1 MLWHQITVRVAEA
14 QADSI
19 ELALQELGA
28 VSVTMQ
34 DAEDEAVFQLEPGST
49 PLWAQTDVTGL
60 FDQPID
66 VQTVAAALH
75 QASGLELA
83 ESLRYEIVEDIDWE
97 RAWMADFKPMRFG
110 RRLWVCPSWTPP
122 PEPDALNI
130 MLDPGLAFGTGT
142 HPTTALCLEWIDG
155 QDMQGKTVIDYG
167 CGSGILAIAAILCGA
182 SQVVAIDNDPQAIIA
197 CASNREANGIAA
209 DKLPVYL
216 PGQKQHQPADFLLAN
231 ILSGPLQE
239 LTPILARLTRPGGRI
254 VLSGVL
260 SEQTSGLLDTYDQ
273 YFEMNVPVH
282 CDEWVR
288 IDGIRRQ

>member
-1 MLWHQITVRVAEA
+1 MPWHQITVRVAEA
-14 QADSI
+14 QAASI

-60 FDQPID
+60 FEQPVN
-66 VQTVAAALH
+66 VQAVAVTVH
-75 QASGLELA
+75 KASGLDLSD
-83 ESLRYEIVEDIDWE
+83 SLRYEIVEDIDWE

-110 RRLWVCPSWTPP
+110 KRLWVCPSWTPP

-130 MLDPGLAFGTGT
+130 LLDPGLAFGTGT
-142 HPTTALCLEWIDG
+142 HPTTALCLEWIDT

-167 CGSGILAIAAILCGA
+167 CGSGILAIAAVLCGA
-182 SQVVAIDNDPQAIIA
+182 TQVVAIDNDPQAIIA
-197 CASNREANGIAA
+197 CANNREMNGIAA
-209 DKLPVYL
+209 DQLAVYL
-216 PGQKQHQPADFLLAN
+216 PDKKQHQPADFMLAN

-260 SEQTSGLLDTYDQ
+260 SEQTSALLQTYDQ

-282 CDEWVR
+282 RDEWVR

>member
-1 MLWHQITVRVAEA
+1 MPWHQITVRVAEA
-14 QADSI
+14 QAASI

-60 FDQPID
+60 FEQAVN

-75 QASGLELA
+75 KASGLDLSD
-83 ESLRYEIVEDIDWE
+83 SLRYEIVEDIDWE

-130 MLDPGLAFGTGT
+130 LLDPGLAFGTGT
-142 HPTTALCLEWIDG
+142 HPTTALCLEWIDE

-182 SQVVAIDNDPQAIIA
+182 TEVVAIDNDPQAIIA
-197 CASNREANGIAA
+197 CASNREMNGIAA
-209 DKLPVYL
+209 DRLTVYM
-216 PGQKQHQPADFLLAN
+216 PDQNQHQPADFMLAN

-260 SEQTSGLLDTYDQ
+260 SEQTSALLQTYDQ

-282 CDEWVR
+282 RDEWVR